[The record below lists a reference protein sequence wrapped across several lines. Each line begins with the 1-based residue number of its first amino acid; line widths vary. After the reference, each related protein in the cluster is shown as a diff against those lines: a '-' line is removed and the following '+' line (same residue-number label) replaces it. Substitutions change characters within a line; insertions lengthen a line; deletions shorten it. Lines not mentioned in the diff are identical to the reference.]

1 MTSQELKNY
10 ILDNSKIEYILEDL
24 GCHHIKFNSQKNYWS
39 AAQPDGDN
47 SEGVIIKETTYLN
60 YYSYSRNIHIEEGRD
75 LFFLVQEVKN
85 FTFAETMKYIHKL
98 LGLKYTFKKE
108 DKDKSEEVKIDPLA
122 IFKKAKSSKRY
133 KRDVSE
139 FNPMDEDILLDL
151 VPMIHID
158 LFREGIMPWT
168 TKKFRLCYSY
178 RWKRTIIPHRFW
190 STGELIGCNA
200 RTSVENYEEFN
211 IKKYFLT
218 PGMPKEINL
227 YGLFENYDAIQK
239 AGYVVV
245 YESEKSVL
253 KRDSLGDST
262 GVAISGH
269 SLSDEQV
276 SILKGLNVDIIISL
290 DTDVDIQ
297 EVRDMCERLWRGRN
311 VYYTYDKYDIL
322 PPKSSI
328 ADAKNQVFEYMMKY
342 KIKYDENEHREYG
355 KGLKEKKK

>member
-1 MTSQELKNY
+1 MTSQELKDY
-10 ILDNSKIEYILEDL
+10 IIDNNKIEYILEDL

-75 LFFLVQEVKN
+75 LFFLVQEVNN

-133 KRDVSE
+133 KRDVSD

-151 VPMIHID
+151 APMIHID

-168 TKKFRLCYSY
+168 TKKFGLCYSY
-178 RWKRTIIPHRFW
+178 YWKRTVMPNRYW
-190 STGELIGCNA
+190 LTGELMGYNA
-200 RTSVENYEEFN
+200 RHYLKDCEE
-211 IKKYFLT
+211 IGTHKYYIT

-227 YGLFENYDAIQK
+227 YGLYENYDSIQK

-245 YESEKSVL
+245 YEAEKSVL

-276 SILKGLNVDIIISL
+276 RWS
-290 DTDVDIQ
+290 
-297 EVRDMCERLWRGRN
+297 R
-311 VYYTYDKYDIL
+311 
-322 PPKSSI
+322 
-328 ADAKNQVFEYMMKY
+328 
-342 KIKYDENEHREYG
+342 
-355 KGLKEKKK
+355 

>member
-262 GVAISGH
+262 G
-269 SLSDEQV
+269 LSV
-276 SILKGLNVDIIISL
+276 SSYSIKKDLFIIGNS
-290 DTDVDIQ
+290 
-297 EVRDMCERLWRGRN
+297 E
-311 VYYTYDKYDIL
+311 
-322 PPKSSI
+322 
-328 ADAKNQVFEYMMKY
+328 Y
-342 KIKYDENEHREYG
+342 KINSNIF
-355 KGLKEKKK
+355 